1 MTGAKLRQEHK
12 LIAEW
17 VAAGSVVLDLGCE
30 DGTLL
35 SHLAETKQ
43 VTGYGVEIDI
53 NNIVAAM
60 GRGVSVIQ
68 ADLEAG
74 LAGFDDQSV
83 DTVIIGQTLQS
94 LRNTEKL
101 VDEIL
106 RVGKRAIVSFPN
118 FGYWRVRS
126 YLYFRGRM
134 PVSQRLPYEWYN
146 TPNLHLFTIKDFEQ
160 LCRDKNIIICDH
172 HYQTGQHMNS
182 MLTRMNPNIFAEL
195 AVFCIQSN
203 RTDGITG

>member
-1 MTGAKLRQEHK
+1 MTDAKLRQEHK

-17 VAAGSVVLDLGCE
+17 VDSNSVVLDLGCDE
-30 DGTLL
+30 GILL
-35 SHLAETKQ
+35 AHLAETKQ
-43 VTGYGVEIDI
+43 VTGYGIEIDI
-53 NNIVAAM
+53 NNVVAAM

-74 LAGFDDQSV
+74 LAGFDDKSV

-101 VDEIL
+101 VDEIM

-134 PVSQRLPYEWYN
+134 PVSKRLPYEWYN

-160 LCRDKNIIICDH
+160 LCRDKDITICDQR
-172 HYQTGQHMNS
+172 YQTGQHMNS
-182 MLTRMNPNIFAEL
+182 MLTRMSPNVFAEL
-195 AVFCIQSN
+195 AVFCIQPKASSS
-203 RTDGITG
+203 